1 MSIIKTF
8 RAAFFFCGSGVGAKG
23 AIEAIARLGSD
34 RAKFV
39 CTGGIDND
47 AEACADFEY
56 LTGTK
61 ATCADMA
68 KMTPAEVRAACGQ
81 ECPDWIFT
89 SPPCKG
95 FSGLL
100 SNANAEKAKYQALN
114 QLVLQGLFLMVES
127 WAPRVPSVIVLENV
141 PRIQSRGKR
150 LLEKARQLLSQY
162 GYVFDEATHDCGE
175 VGGLAQHRKR
185 YLLIARQPKQVPAYI
200 YRPPKQRVKG
210 CGEVLEA
217 LPLPEDESAGELHR
231 LPKISWLNWVRLALI
246 PAGGDW
252 RDLPGMAPA
261 DPEARRAW
269 EQRGEKRE
277 GAGPHWYKG
286 KYGVGDWSKPS
297 RAVIG
302 GPSNG
307 ANNVADPRIA
317 LAATA
322 DGAGGFKGRP
332 GLMGVLDWNEPSP
345 AVIGHASVSGGHAK
359 AAVADP
365 RVNALGLPSC
375 QPNRHHNKYT
385 ITPWDEPA
393 KTVIAATRPG
403 SGALGV
409 ADPRG
414 ADLALHNADPSRGG
428 ALGVIPW
435 AEPAPT
441 ITGNLAVSGSNTPG
455 SVADPRG
462 AELAVNARPNRYTN
476 QLRVREWDKPAG
488 CVTGDTDIQEGA
500 QIVADPRPARDY
512 RNGTLGVVGWSDPAK
527 TVTGESWP
535 MNGTNSVA
543 DPRVQEALP
552 LVQLGC
558 RPRGNTRGP
567 YGVISWQEAAA
578 TITGHARIDN
588 GAFAVADPR
597 KPPEGGIPV
606 IIAADGTW
614 HRPLTTLELAV
625 LQGLPPVIDGK
636 PLKLAGKKVSAW
648 RERIGNAVPRH
659 AATAIAETILT
670 ALLAASLGT
679 WTLGSTGI
687 WVRNDGRTEDELN
700 AEIAA

>member
-34 RAKFV
+34 RAKFI

-68 KMTPAEVRAACGQ
+68 NMTPAEVRAACGE

-217 LPLPEDESAGELHR
+217 LPLPEDESAGDLHR

-252 RDLPGMAPA
+252 RDLPGQHQPQQGNPNAHRNKFAVGEWDQPA
-261 DPEARRAW
+261 A
-269 EQRGEKRE
+269 
-277 GAGPHWYKG
+277 
-286 KYGVGDWSKPS
+286 
-297 RAVIG
+297 AVIG
-302 GPSNG
+302 ATRPGSG
-307 ANNVADPRIA
+307 APAVADPR
-317 LAATA
+317 LGLKATA
-322 DGAGGFKGRP
+322 AGADAFNGRP
-332 GLMGVLDWNEPSP
+332 GLMGVLGWDQPSP
-345 AVIGHASVSGGHAK
+345 AVIGHARVSGGHAT

-365 RVNALGLPSC
+365 RVGEAFGHV
-375 QPNRHHNKYT
+375 NRVTGWADPVGT
-385 ITPWDEPA
+385 ITASPA
-393 KTVIAATRPG
+393 PS
-403 SGALGV
+403 SGAGAVADPRIPAELMSPLQPGQQKREQWARYDVRAWDQPARTVAGPGVNGGFGV
-409 ADPRG
+409 ADPRPG
-414 ADLALHNADPSRGG
+414 REYRPGI
-428 ALGVIPW
+428 LGVIDW
-435 AEPAPT
+435 E
-441 ITGNLAVSGSNTPG
+441 
-455 SVADPRG
+455 
-462 AELAVNARPNRYTN
+462 
-476 QLRVREWDKPAG
+476 K
-488 CVTGDTDIQEGA
+488 
-500 QIVADPRPARDY
+500 
-512 RNGTLGVVGWSDPAK
+512 PAK

-535 MNGTNSVA
+535 TNGSNAVADPRIELAHSPRPGSYEVTPWSEPARTVRGICKAQNGGAAIA
-543 DPRVQEALP
+543 DPRVQEVLP
-552 LVQLGC
+552 RVALGC
-558 RPRGNTRGP
+558 TPRGNTRGP

-588 GAFAVADPR
+588 GAFAIADPR

-606 IIAADGTW
+606 IIAEDGTW
-614 HRPLTTLELAV
+614 HRPLTKLELAV

-700 AEIAA
+700 AEVAA